1 MSEITRLI
9 FVRHGETTWNAED
22 RMQGQEDSPLSPIGW
37 RQARLAARKVS
48 QLKPDLI
55 YTSDLSRARAIAE
68 LVAKKLKAPL
78 VVTPEL
84 RERNFGE
91 WEGLTNDEVR
101 QRYPVEAQAHK
112 DDLANFRPPGGESRA
127 DVCRRIAAF
136 VDLLLQKHPGKK
148 VLISTHGG
156 PIKAAVCHALGCE
169 PEAWL
174 RFEISNASIT
184 IIEQREGR
192 LYLTAINE
200 ACHLEPISKLAKAA
214 EEPEEKLS

>member
-1 MSEITRLI
+1 MSQITRLI

-22 RMQGQEDSPLSPIGW
+22 RMQGQQDSPLSPLGW
-37 RQARLAARKVS
+37 KQARLAARKAA

-55 YTSDLSRARAIAE
+55 YTSDLSRARAVAE
-68 LVAKKLKAPL
+68 LAAKKMGIPFITA
-78 VVTPEL
+78 PEL

-101 QRYPVEAQAHK
+101 QRYPIGAKSHK
-112 DDLANFRPPGGESRA
+112 EDPANFRPPGGESRA
-127 DVCRRIAAF
+127 DVCQRIAAF

-148 VLISTHGG
+148 VLICTHGG
-156 PIKAAVCHALGCE
+156 PIKAAVCHALRCE

-174 RFEISNASIT
+174 RFDISNASIT